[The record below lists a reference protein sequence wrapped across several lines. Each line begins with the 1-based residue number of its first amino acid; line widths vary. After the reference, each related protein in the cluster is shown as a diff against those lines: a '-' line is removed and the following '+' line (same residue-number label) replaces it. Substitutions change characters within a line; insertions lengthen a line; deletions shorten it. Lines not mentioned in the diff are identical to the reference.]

1 MVSQLRQCFNTYHHV
16 LEVSKNGKCRGYEAA
31 VKGMSAIPCL
41 CISGLMTGLG
51 VKVLLKHLASSS
63 CLKMTGILF
72 LVLRIRS
79 NIRLAL
85 VVMMDKVSFIA
96 AGSEGKV
103 IRLVAM
109 THKNRLHNWRVLTRQ
124 SRSAYHLD

>member
-1 MVSQLRQCFNTYHHV
+1 MVQPCN
-16 LEVSKNGKCRGYEAA
+16 VSNLWIMLWVTKCEGDGKDHSTNI
-31 VKGMSAIPCL
+31 GMCAIPCL
-41 CISGLMTGLG
+41 RIRGLMTGLG

-96 AGSEGKV
+96 AGSEGKA
-103 IRLVAM
+103 IRLVPM